1 MFEKLKNTLKK
12 RTTASVKGKGYTKP
26 MDFSSVI
33 LKLDEVKQAVREQE
47 VNVQAPQVLVNNE
60 AIIGELQRT
69 VEAIQNIKVESPR
82 VDVKSIVETDGIEH
96 LVRDIEVAIVNNK
109 ALDAQSLRN
118 ILADSLSAIFGSN
131 PKKYLP
137 VRLTNG
143 KEFYS
148 ALNSVVNAFSSS
160 KEMHKK
166 AIDEVSADLTYVG
179 VARIGASDIA
189 PVWKVKRI
197 SKSGTVT
204 TIEWANRGEYT
215 SVWADRATL
224 TYE

>member
-1 MFEKLKNTLKK
+1 
-12 RTTASVKGKGYTKP
+12 
-26 MDFSSVI
+26 
-33 LKLDEVKQAVREQE
+33 
-47 VNVQAPQVLVNNE
+47 
-60 AIIGELQRT
+60 
-69 VEAIQNIKVESPR
+69 
-82 VDVKSIVETDGIEH
+82 
-96 LVRDIEVAIVNNK
+96 VAINNNK

-118 ILADSLSAIFGSN
+118 ILTDSLATMFSSN
-131 PKKYLP
+131 PKRYLP

-148 ALNSVVNAFSSS
+148 AITSIMNAVSPS
-160 KEMHKK
+160 KEARKK
-166 AIDEVSADLTYVG
+166 SIDEVSADLTYVG
-179 VARIGASDIA
+179 VARIGAQDVA

-204 TIEWANRGEYT
+204 TIEWANRGEYV